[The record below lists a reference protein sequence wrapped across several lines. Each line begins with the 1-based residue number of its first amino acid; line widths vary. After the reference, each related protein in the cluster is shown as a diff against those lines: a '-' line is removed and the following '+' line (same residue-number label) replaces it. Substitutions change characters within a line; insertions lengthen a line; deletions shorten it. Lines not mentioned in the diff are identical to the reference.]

1 MARSQPGD
9 LPPRH
14 RHSDSTDMNM
24 LKGHGAH
31 SQTGA
36 LADGTCVSESKGTIH
51 DPLSLEYE
59 TQLLMVNRDSS
70 VFLTDNE
77 PFQDMTVSRD
87 LDSTPTAIILARV
100 TSPYPALSNPT
111 NASQKTRPK
120 PQRSSKPLN
129 KIDTQASHGM
139 LATLDL

>member
-1 MARSQPGD
+1 MVRSQPGD
-9 LPPRH
+9 LLPRH

-36 LADGTCVSESKGTIH
+36 FAEGTCVSESKGTIH

-70 VFLTDNE
+70 VFLTDNG
-77 PFQDMTVSRD
+77 PFQGCFHTMGVSMLQSMTEAAKSV
-87 LDSTPTAIILARV
+87 
-100 TSPYPALSNPT
+100 
-111 NASQKTRPK
+111 
-120 PQRSSKPLN
+120 
-129 KIDTQASHGM
+129 
-139 LATLDL
+139 